1 MILKIVQYR
10 TPSGKS
16 KVRGRND
23 SIELVPET
31 MEEAEKLEARRRAGF
46 PVFHRGSGYWS
57 RAIEDL
63 RGVAESID
71 PHYREVNNQVTA

>member
-1 MILKIVQYR
+1 MILKIVRYTTR
-10 TPSGKS
+10 SGKS
-16 KVRGRND
+16 KLRGRND

-31 MEEAEKLEARRRAGF
+31 KEEAEKLGGRRRAGL
-46 PVFHRGSGYWS
+46 PVFHRGSGYWW